1 VKGSHRTWSTLLNTL
16 MPPTRLSDFQSAHP
30 SFLRHRFSKDSFSFP
45 LKIDLSIPVAL
56 PAWASLP
63 TPPMSGTPPPDPPTE
78 PHQLA
83 GRRRKREDTPTSTS
97 QEVTR
102 PASTAF
108 NISPLVEQTALGY
121 GRHPRP
127 GPPPDQTNMLPPL
140 PTRWEPPP
148 SYEAGSSSAYALVTA
163 SLPPR
168 PPPQISPRAT
178 RKVKAHVAAACIN
191 CKRKHLRCDETR
203 PCRRCVQ
210 SGKEVC
216 STPSTHECLLTLL
229 RKAVET
235 SNTRSEAD
243 LPSRT
248 RPSRQAVECCLSARH
263 SPL

>member
-1 VKGSHRTWSTLLNTL
+1 

-30 SFLRHRFSKDSFSFP
+30 SFLRHRFSKDSLSFP

-63 TPPMSGTPPPDPPTE
+63 TPPMSGTPPRDPPTE

-83 GRRRKREDTPTSTS
+83 GRRRKREDTPPSTS
-97 QEVTR
+97 QELIR
-102 PASTAF
+102 PTSTAF

-121 GRHPRP
+121 GRPSRA

-140 PTRWEPPP
+140 PNRWEP
-148 SYEAGSSSAYALVTA
+148 SSTYDAGPGAAYTLVTA

-168 PPPQISPRAT
+168 PPPQVSPRAT

-210 SGKEVC
+210 SGKEVR
-216 STPSTHECLLTLL
+216 SVASTHECLLTSL
-229 RKAVET
+229 RSLVEM

-243 LPSRT
+243 LHSRMKPK
-248 RPSRQAVECCLSARH
+248 RRAVECCLWAHH
-263 SPL
+263 SLH